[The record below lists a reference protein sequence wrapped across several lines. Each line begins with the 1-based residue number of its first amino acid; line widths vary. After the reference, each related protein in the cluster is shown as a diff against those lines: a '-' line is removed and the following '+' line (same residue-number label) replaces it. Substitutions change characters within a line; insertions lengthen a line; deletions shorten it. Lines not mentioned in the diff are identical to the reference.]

1 MTDTILTT
9 DRLIL
14 RPFRASDAPDV
25 VRVLNDIEVSK
36 WLTRVPYPYSV
47 HDANWFTRRVAA
59 KAFVFGIEFQGRI
72 VGTIGCEGEFGYWL
86 GRDYWGQGIMPEA
99 AEAVLSAW
107 FATTGKD
114 RIEAGYFAENARSSK
129 VLRAMGFVETGT
141 SRNFSL
147 ARGYDVDRIDMIL
160 TRKAFAARNKN

>member
-14 RPFRASDAPDV
+14 RPYQATDAPDI

-47 HDANWFTRRVAA
+47 HDANWFARRVAA
-59 KAFVFGIEFQGRI
+59 KAFVFGIEYKGRI

-86 GRDYWGQGIMPEA
+86 GRAYWGQGIMPEA
-99 AEAVLSAW
+99 AGAVLSAW
-107 FATTGKD
+107 FATGQD
-114 RIEAGYFAENARSSK
+114 RIEAGYFAMNVRSSK

-141 SRNFSL
+141 SRSPCL
-147 ARGYDVDRIDMIL
+147 ARGHEVDRIDMIL
-160 TRKAFAARNKN
+160 TRAAFEARNGN